1 MVIKVLVSIPQDVLE
16 AEDIAEAILYGLTAP
31 PRVDVSVTILDGTF
45 VDTEDPQI
53 ETFHQRL

>member
-31 PRVDVSVTILDGTF
+31 PRVDVSVTILMVHLSTLK
-45 VDTEDPQI
+45 TL
-53 ETFHQRL
+53 RLKHSTKRL